1 MKKNL
6 SRLFATFITSLL
18 LLTSCTSTT
27 MSDFT
32 VTFNGNGG
40 TLISGTEVQKV
51 QNASEIVP
59 PTYER
64 MGYNFDGW
72 NKNINTIS
80 VDTTVNAKWLEK
92 SKDTSL
98 SIEGFSQDGSL
109 FSFKV
114 NNDVNI
120 FSYTDKV
127 TISSKS
133 SWKLFSD
140 IEGKIEVVT
149 KTISLSIGDNTN
161 YILVTSENGEYA
173 FYTVVTRRLNMFT
186 VAFDTDGGTVIP
198 SQQVQEESLIQEVPN
213 PEKPHYSFSRWD
225 YDFSEP
231 VMRNMTV
238 TASYTIN
245 KYEITFKN
253 YDGTTL
259 QKTEWDYN
267 SMPAYYGS
275 TPTKKSTDR
284 YTYTFSGWSPTV
296 VEVTGNA
303 TYTAQFTNTIRTYT
317 IIWKNYDGTIIETDT
332 NVAYGATPTYN
343 HATPTRAA
351 DSQYSYTFSGWSP
364 AVTAVAG
371 NQTYTAQFT
380 SSTNNYTI
388 TWQNYDGAILE
399 VDSGVPYGTLPTYD
413 GATPTRAADSQ
424 YSYTFSGWSPA
435 VTAVAGNRTYIA
447 KFSILIIELANYFG
461 TYPQTKVTNSTLVN
475 QLNSTAGTLP
485 TSSDGKSWIS
495 YKYYIEGSNS
505 TDFMWYQ
512 DISLSGDKY
521 RGVYFTSYR
530 PSSTM
535 ASSSTY
541 YSYQDDNGYY
551 INTVYW
557 FKYEPI
563 LWDVLSINEE
573 AGPLVVS
580 SKILDG
586 QEYYHSTSNRIIG
599 GSTIYPNNYKESNI
613 RAWLNTDFYNT
624 AFSAT
629 EQTSIL
635 TTNVDNGPTSTHSP
649 INPYACEN
657 TNDKLFLLSYKD
669 ASNGN
674 YGFRISALDDSS
686 RIRQATDYAKTMGV
700 YVSTYY
706 YDRSMWLLRSPGG
719 GENKNSYVEES
730 SKISINGSIDLA
742 FRGVLPAF
750 RINL

>member
-371 NQTYTAQFT
+371 N
-380 SSTNNYTI
+380 
-388 TWQNYDGAILE
+388 
-399 VDSGVPYGTLPTYD
+399 
-413 GATPTRAADSQ
+413 
-424 YSYTFSGWSPA
+424 
-435 VTAVAGNRTYIA
+435 RTYIA

>member
-18 LLTSCTSTT
+18 LLTSCRSTT

-149 KTISLSIGDNTN
+149 KTISLSVGDNTN

-186 VAFDTDGGTVIP
+186 VNFDTDGGTIIP
-198 SQQVQEESLIQEVPN
+198 SQQVQEESLIQEVAN
-213 PEKPHYSFSRWD
+213 PEKPHYTFSSWD
-225 YDFSEP
+225 YNFSEP

-259 QKTEWDYN
+259 QKTEWNYN
-267 SMPAYYGS
+267 STPVYFGS
-275 TPTKKSTDR
+275 TPTRNSTAQ
-284 YTYTFSGWSPTV
+284 YTYTFSGWSPAIV
-296 VEVTGNA
+296 
-303 TYTAQFTNTIRTYT
+303 
-317 IIWKNYDGTIIETDT
+317 
-332 NVAYGATPTYN
+332 
-343 HATPTRAA
+343 
-351 DSQYSYTFSGWSP
+351 
-364 AVTAVAG
+364 AVTD
-371 NQTYTAQFT
+371 NQTYMAQFDERR
-380 SSTNNYTI
+380 I
-388 TWQNYDGAILE
+388 AI
-399 VDSGVPYGTLPTYD
+399 
-413 GATPTRAADSQ
+413 
-424 YSYTFSGWSPA
+424 
-435 VTAVAGNRTYIA
+435 
-447 KFSILIIELANYFG
+447 FG
-461 TYPQTKVTNSTLVN
+461 SYPQARVTDSVLVD
-475 QLNSTAGTLP
+475 QLNIAAGTLP
-485 TSSDGKSWIS
+485 TSANNQTWTS
-495 YKYYIEGSNS
+495 YKYYISGSNGNN
-505 TDFMWYQ
+505 FMWYK
-512 DISLSGDKY
+512 DVESGGDKY

-530 PSSTM
+530 PYHTTN
-535 ASSSTY
+535 SSSNSN
-541 YSYQDDNGYY
+541 SYQDDNGY
-551 INTVYW
+551 TTGTRYW
-557 FKYEPI
+557 FKYESI
-563 LWDVLSINEE
+563 TWDVLSGNQTGS
-573 AGPLVVS
+573 ALVLAD
-580 SKILDG
+580 KILDSRD
-586 QEYYHSTSNRIIG
+586 YYHSLSSRTIS
-599 GSTIYPNNYKESNI
+599 GSTVYANNYKESDI
-613 RAWLNTDFYNT
+613 RTWLNSDFYNQ
-624 AFSAT
+624 AFSVT
-629 EQTSIL
+629 EQSSINTSI
-635 TTNVDNGPTSTHSP
+635 VDNSAVSTGDASNSYFCANTS
-649 INPYACEN
+649 
-657 TNDKLFLLSYKD
+657 DKIFLLSYVE
-669 ASNGN
+669 ATNTA
-674 YGFRISALDDSS
+674 YGLSTTTS
-686 RIRQATDYAKTMGV
+686 RIRQATDYAKAMGV
-700 YVSTYY
+700 YVNNGDGSS
-706 YDRSMWLLRSPGG
+706 RWWLRSTIY
-719 GENKNSYVEES
+719 S
-730 SKISINGSIDLA
+730 GSDLV
-742 FRGVLPAF
+742 RGVNYDGDISDSYPNARYTHKGILPAL